1 MKVGDKHIEEI
12 VFEKTKDLL
21 LKYGVKG
28 WNMNDLSEACSM
40 SKRTLYKIIGTKED
54 LLSEISKKGISAN
67 NARIEKYLESKQ
79 PFQTLLNNL
88 SQHILEG
95 FDDFA
100 LIHISAIRVEYPRIR
115 EMIDNIYIKNL
126 RELSVSFFEKGIN
139 EGDIVD
145 YAEATVIEK
154 TLHALIE
161 YHTLNCNNRIEFK
174 KDMDEVLTLFFKGI
188 MK

>member
-21 LKYGVKG
+21 LNYGVKG

-54 LLSEISKKGISAN
+54 LLSEISKKGISEN
-67 NARIEKYLESKQ
+67 NDRIEKYLESKQ

-88 SQHILEG
+88 GQHIIEG
-95 FDDFA
+95 FDDYT
-100 LIHISAIRVEYPRIR
+100 LGHIKAIRVEYPRIR
-115 EMIDNIYIKNL
+115 EMMDQIYIKKH
-126 RELSVSFFEKGIN
+126 RELFVSFFEKGIK

-145 YAEATVIEK
+145 YAQATSIEK

-161 YHTLNCNNRIEFK
+161 YHILNCNNRIEFK
-174 KDMDEVLTLFFKGI
+174 KDMEEVLSLFFKGI